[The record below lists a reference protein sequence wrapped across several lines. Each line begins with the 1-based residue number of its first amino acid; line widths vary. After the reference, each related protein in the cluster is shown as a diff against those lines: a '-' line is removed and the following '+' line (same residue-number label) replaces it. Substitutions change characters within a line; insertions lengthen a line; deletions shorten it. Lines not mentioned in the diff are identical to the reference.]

1 MTHDPLDFAEELGR
15 KLATRSRHVCALFG
29 AGVSRACGLP
39 DVSGLQKAV
48 AEKLGKTDRKAFEA
62 LLEDRSLEEGLSH
75 LRRVAALL
83 GDDQE
88 LAGLDKKGRRPR
100 RKDLRCHRLQ
110 SRSRGREDRTDAKAR
125 RMGGRQLLPPRP

>member
-15 KLATRSRHVCALFG
+15 KLAARSRHVCTLFG

-48 AEKLGKTDRKAFEA
+48 AENLSKADREAFGA

-83 GDDQE
+83 GNGQE
-88 LAGLDKKGRRPR
+88 LAGLDKEGAEELDAKICAAIVSTAPWRH
-100 RKDLRCHRLQ
+100 L
-110 SRSRGREDRTDAKAR
+110 SRSIESA
-125 RMGGRQLLPPRP
+125 